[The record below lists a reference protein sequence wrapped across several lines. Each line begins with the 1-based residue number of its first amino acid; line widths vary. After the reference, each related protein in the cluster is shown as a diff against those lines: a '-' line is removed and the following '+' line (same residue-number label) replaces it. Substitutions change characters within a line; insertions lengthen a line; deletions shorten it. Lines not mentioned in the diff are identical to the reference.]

1 MFFLF
6 YWWWSSSFYEKE
18 EEEEK
23 SIYVSLLF
31 LHLHWTIKKN
41 FPEKFSI
48 KKIKI
53 IIINRERERES
64 KRMNRKEMMS
74 IKFILLFVNHGCEW
88 KIANCRMGKES
99 FSGRKNLFVFYGK
112 YSLSFFFDWL
122 YDHKFILSGK
132 YSRTLKLQKK
142 ASLSFVKAKKQ
153 TIFPVILLLPIW
165 LLLFNRNTVYLP
177 FFWENFPEYSVVG
190 LWQI

>member
-6 YWWWSSSFYEKE
+6 F
-18 EEEEK
+18 
-23 SIYVSLLF
+23 SIFSRRKKIKIFHFLNVFSLLLMMIIIILRKRRRRRKVNLRENRSFFYF

-112 YSLSFFFDWL
+112 YSLSFFLIDYMIINSYCL
-122 YDHKFILSGK
+122 GNILAHWNC
-132 YSRTLKLQKK
+132 KK
-142 ASLSFVKAKKQ
+142 KHRYHL
-153 TIFPVILLLPIW
+153 
-165 LLLFNRNTVYLP
+165 
-177 FFWENFPEYSVVG
+177 
-190 LWQI
+190 